1 MFAYAHKREWT
12 RQRIFLTFSHVSIF
26 YSAYIIL
33 GKIPHP
39 LYKIREVRNN
49 YKSVFD
55 IFKPENKP
63 FQLTTMSIIGKIY
76 NFDED
81 ELINLYIDFSLAASK
96 TDEERQKTVDG
107 SKMTRKF
114 ENDNLDYTIFDDI
127 RDEYDLDEKLEKEI
141 MAELAKRRDE
151 NKDIRQISYELCE
164 KYNLPKNAYKFI
176 LESITFNDN
185 YDKLTNGETQ
195 E

>member
-1 MFAYAHKREWT
+1 
-12 RQRIFLTFSHVSIF
+12 
-26 YSAYIIL
+26 
-33 GKIPHP
+33 
-39 LYKIREVRNN
+39 
-49 YKSVFD
+49 
-55 IFKPENKP
+55 
-63 FQLTTMSIIGKIY
+63 
-76 NFDED
+76 
-81 ELINLYIDFSLAASK
+81 
-96 TDEERQKTVDG
+96 
-107 SKMTRKF
+107 
-114 ENDNLDYTIFDDI
+114 
-127 RDEYDLDEKLEKEI
+127 